1 MPSLIRIHSG
11 MALCVLILGTTRMLW
26 SQNAHQQETN
36 GGHGVIAVQHSAG
49 SPSSDADSAQPS
61 RSKAGSHPDDSALDP
76 AGGQNAVPQS
86 AAEPPTSPQWPQLSA
101 PSDGEEAQKLQPA
114 VGTAVAP
121 APPGL
126 PVAAAEPTG
135 TAVAPAKQRRVRK
148 IVLKVSALVA
158 AGAAL
163 STVLILSETTASKP
177 AVAH

>member
-11 MALCVLILGTTRMLW
+11 IALCVLILGTTTMLW

-36 GGHGVIAVQHSAG
+36 ADHRVAPVQHSAG
-49 SPSSDADSAQPS
+49 SPGSDADSAQQG
-61 RSKAGSHPDDSALDP
+61 RSKAGAHPDNSALNT
-76 AGGQNAVPQS
+76 GGEQNAVPQP
-86 AAEPPTSPQWPQLSA
+86 AAEPPTSPQWLQLSA
-101 PSDGEEAQKLQPA
+101 PSDGEKAQKLQPA

-121 APPGL
+121 AQPVR

-163 STVLILSETTASKP
+163 STVLILTETTASKP